1 MVVKMV
7 SVILTI
13 LIVLLNNVFNFL
25 LRPKSTLVIL
35 LLFCALFSSLGYCK
49 LFEPFDVR
57 YQNAQKGGIRF
68 LSNVAISC
76 SSGNCS
82 NLQSQMP
89 PSGNG
94 ANDNQ
99 NMQYVDI
106 DDDFST
112 FMSTSDSLD
121 LENIAINYNCIQ
133 V

>member
-1 MVVKMV
+1 MLKKVVFV
-7 SVILTI
+7 
-13 LIVLLNNVFNFL
+13 
-25 LRPKSTLVIL
+25 
-35 LLFCALFSSLGYCK
+35 
-49 LFEPFDVR
+49 
-57 YQNAQKGGIRF
+57 F

-82 NLQSQMP
+82 SLQSQMP

-106 DDDFST
+106 DSDFST

-121 LENIAINYNCIQ
+121 LENCSEILWAGLYWSGEISTGTQGYSERSSKT
-133 V
+133 